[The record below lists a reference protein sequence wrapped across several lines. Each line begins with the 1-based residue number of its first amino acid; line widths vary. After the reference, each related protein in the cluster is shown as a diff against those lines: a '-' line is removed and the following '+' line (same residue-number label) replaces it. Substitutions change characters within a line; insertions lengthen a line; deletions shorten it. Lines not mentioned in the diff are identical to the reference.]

1 MSQKWNL
8 QDIRPAG
15 QSRPKRRATRPTID
29 TRSESRREAQSDE
42 PTSPPSISVTD
53 NTLDSIKIEDGNKNS
68 KSKFIVSIVIFVVI
82 VGGAALLSGL
92 LGKTEVT
99 IYPEFRDPNVSA
111 EFTAFPNPTNGSLS
125 YEIMT
130 LEATSESQV
139 QATGKIDV
147 EEQATGILE
156 ISKSTPGAERL
167 IKNTRFR
174 SPEGLV
180 FRIQESVVVPGAV
193 NDSPGTIQAEV
204 FADEVGDAYN
214 LPAGTTFDVPGF
226 QEGGFT
232 ALFDAISASNPQ
244 AITGG
249 FAGPQFQIDD
259 GELNTARQAL
269 QIELRDELLARID
282 GERPAG
288 TIAFKNAVAITYTQL
303 ASVEYGQ
310 DLVTIREQAI
320 LQIPVFKEDDFG
332 RYIASETVPTYDGGP
347 VRVED
352 PSALIF
358 TYSAATTSNSVIA
371 NLASLEFKLTGKP
384 RLIWEYDGE
393 ELAANL
399 AGLPKTAINNAITA
413 YPGIESARVSVTPF
427 WKQTFPEDP
436 TEIIIIEELREE

>member
-15 QSRPKRRATRPTID
+15 QSKPKRRATRPTID
-29 TRSESRREAQSDE
+29 TRSEARRAPAADEQS
-42 PTSPPSISVTD
+42 SPISVTD
-53 NTLDSIKIEDGNKNS
+53 NTEPDIKIEDGNKNN
-68 KSKFIVSIVIFVVI
+68 KSKFIISIVIFVVI
-82 VGGAALLSGL
+82 VAGAALLSGI
-92 LGKTEVT
+92 LGKTEIT

-111 EFTAFPNPTNGSLS
+111 EFTAFPNPTDDSLS
-125 YEIMT
+125 YEVMT

-147 EEQATGILE
+147 EEQATGVLE

-193 NDSPGTIQAEV
+193 NGSPGTIQAEV

-214 LPAGTTFDVPGF
+214 LPAGTTFDIPGF

-232 ALFDAISASNPQ
+232 ALYEAITASNPQ
-244 AITGG
+244 ATTGG
-249 FAGPQFQIDD
+249 FSGPQFQIDD

-269 QIELRDELLARID
+269 QIELRDELLAQID
-282 GERPAG
+282 EKRPAG
-288 TIAFKNAVAITYTQL
+288 TIAFKDSVAITYTRL
-303 ASVEYGQ
+303 PSVEYGQ
-310 DLVTIREQAI
+310 DLVTIREQAL
-320 LQIPVFKEDDFG
+320 LQIPLFTEGEFG
-332 RYIASETVPTYDGGP
+332 RFIASETVPTYDGGP

-358 TYSAATTSNSVIA
+358 TYTAATTSNSVIA
-371 NLASLEFKLTGKP
+371 NLDSLEFKLTGKP

-427 WKQTFPEDP
+427 WKQTFPENP
-436 TEIIIIEELREE
+436 EEIIIIEELQEEQ

>member
-29 TRSESRREAQSDE
+29 TRSESNEAASVD
-42 PTSPPSISVTD
+42 TNAPSSIAVTD
-53 NTLDSIKIEDGNKNS
+53 NTLGSVPVEDGNKKNT
-68 KSKFIVSIVIFVVI
+68 SKFVISIIIFVVI
-82 VGGAALLSGL
+82 VAGAALLSGL
-92 LGKTEVT
+92 LGKTEIT
-99 IYPEFRDPNVSA
+99 IYPEFRSPNVSA
-111 EFTAFPNPTNGSLS
+111 EFTAYPNPQNGALS

-130 LEATSESQV
+130 LEATKESQV

-147 EEQATGILE
+147 EEQATGVLE

-214 LPAGTTFDVPGF
+214 LPAGTVFDVPGF
-226 QEGGFT
+226 QEGGYT
-232 ALFDAISASNPQ
+232 ALYEAITATNPQ
-244 AITGG
+244 PIDGG

-269 QIELRDELLARID
+269 QIELRDELLSKVDA
-282 GERPAG
+282 ERPAG

-303 ASVEYGQ
+303 PSVEYGQ
-310 DLVTIREQAI
+310 DLVTIREQAL
-320 LQIPVFKEDDFG
+320 LQIPVFTEDDFG

-352 PSALIF
+352 PSELIF
-358 TYSAATTSNSVIA
+358 TYSGATTSNSVIA
-371 NLASLEFKLTGKP
+371 NLDSIEFKLTGKP
-384 RLIWEYDGE
+384 RLIWEYDAA
-393 ELAANL
+393 ELAENL

-413 YPGIESARVSVTPF
+413 YPGIESARVSITPF

-436 TEIIIIEELREE
+436 SEIIITEELREQE

>member
-29 TRSESRREAQSDE
+29 TRSESRREAQSAE
-42 PTSPPSISVTD
+42 PSTPPSISVTD
-53 NTLDSIKIEDGNKNS
+53 NSLDSITIGDGNKSS
-68 KSKFIVSIVIFVVI
+68 KSKFIISIVIFVVI

-92 LGKTEVT
+92 LAKTEVT

-139 QATGKIDV
+139 QASGKIDV

-193 NDSPGTIQAEV
+193 NDNPGTIQAEV

-214 LPAGTTFDVPGF
+214 LQAGTTFDVPGF

-249 FAGPQFQIDD
+249 FSGPQFQIDD

-269 QIELRDELLARID
+269 QIQLRDELLARID
-282 GERPAG
+282 AERPAG

-303 ASVEYGQ
+303 PSVEYGQ
-310 DLVTIREQAI
+310 DLVTIREQAL

-358 TYSAATTSNSVIA
+358 TYSAATTSNNVIA

-393 ELAANL
+393 ELAENL

>member
-15 QSRPKRRATRPTID
+15 QTKPKRRATRPTID
-29 TRSESRREAQSDE
+29 TRPAGHTSRPEPQREPSL
-42 PTSPPSISVTD
+42 SISD
-53 NTLDSIKIEDGNKNS
+53 NTLPSITIEDGNQKTKTKLILS
-68 KSKFIVSIVIFVVI
+68 LVLFVVI
-82 VGGAALLSGL
+82 IGGATLLSGT
-92 LGKTEVT
+92 LGKTELT

-111 EFTAFPNPTNGSLS
+111 EFTAFATPTDGSLS

-139 QATGKIDV
+139 QASGKIDI

-193 NDSPGTIQAEV
+193 NDNAGTIQAAV
-204 FADEVGDAYN
+204 FADEVGDVYN
-214 LPAGTTFDVPGF
+214 LPAGTEFDVPGF

-232 ALFDAISASNPQ
+232 ALYESISASNPQ

-249 FAGPQFQIDD
+249 FSGPQFQIDD

-269 QIELRDELLARID
+269 QIELRDELLAQIE
-282 GERPAG
+282 GNRPAG
-288 TIAFKNAVAITYTQL
+288 TIAFKNAVALTYTQL
-303 ASVEYGQ
+303 PTVEYGQ
-310 DLVTIREQAI
+310 DLVTIREQAL
-320 LQIPVFKEDDFG
+320 LQIPLFKEGDFG
-332 RYIASETVPTYDGGP
+332 RFIANETVPTYDGGP
-347 VRVED
+347 VRVDD

-358 TYSAATTSNSVIA
+358 TYTGATTSNSVIA
-371 NLASLEFKLTGKP
+371 NLDSLNFKLTGKP
-384 RLIWEYDGE
+384 RLIWEYDAVS
-393 ELAANL
+393 LAENL

-436 TEIIIIEELREE
+436 ADILIIEELRDQS

>member
-15 QSRPKRRATRPTID
+15 QSKPKRRTVKPNLPT
-29 TRSESRREAQSDE
+29 TKTTTTQSRTPVRETE
-42 PTSPPSISVTD
+42 HIPSIV
-53 NTLDSIKIEDGNKNS
+53 IEDGNKNH
-68 KSKFIVSIVIFVVI
+68 KKGVIISIILFVAI
-82 VGGAALLSGL
+82 VGAAAGLSGM
-92 LGKTEVT
+92 LGKTELT

-111 EFTAFPNPTNGSLS
+111 EFTAYPTATADALT

-130 LEATSESQV
+130 LDATSESQV
-139 QATGKIDV
+139 KASGKIDI
-147 EEQATGILE
+147 EEQATGIIE
-156 ISKSTPGAERL
+156 IKKTTSGAERL

-193 NDSPGTIQAEV
+193 AGNPGTIQAEV

-214 LPAGTTFDVPGF
+214 LTEGTTFDVPGF
-226 QEGGFT
+226 KEGGFT
-232 ALFDAISASNPQ
+232 ALYESISASNPSS
-244 AITGG
+244 ITGG

-259 GELNTARQAL
+259 SELSTARQAL
-269 QIELRDELLARID
+269 QLKLRDELLAKID
-282 GERPAG
+282 ANRPAG

-320 LQIPVFKEDDFG
+320 LQIPLFKADAFG
-332 RYIASETVPTYDGGP
+332 RYIAKETVATYDGGD
-347 VRVED
+347 VRVDE

-358 TYSAATTSNSVIA
+358 DYASATTSSSIIA
-371 NLASLEFKLTGKP
+371 NAESLTFKLTGKP
-384 RLIWEYDGE
+384 RLIWEYDAE
-393 ELAANL
+393 KLTQDL

-413 YPGIESARVSVTPF
+413 YPGIDVARVSITPF
-427 WKQTFPEDP
+427 WKQTFPENAE
-436 TEIIIIEELREE
+436 EIVVIEELRTEAE